1 MTAPRERRHDVL
13 GLLGAF
19 VVRVWRSPT
28 IMTWGSFLTRSLSI
42 VVVLPLILTRL
53 SAEEVAV
60 WYLFR
65 SFITLQLQ
73 ADLGFSPTFTRVI
86 AFALGGL
93 DDTQLR
99 DLRKPAPVPEGTE
112 PNWQAVE
119 RICGTMR
126 VIYARLTGL
135 ATLLLLTVGTLT
147 VARPIGFLLAPS
159 TGWIAWGL
167 VVAAS
172 VVILRGHMYSAY
184 LQGLNRV
191 ALVRRWEALMNAGMI
206 GTTILVLLLGGGL
219 LGLVAAHQGWMVLN
233 VARNWALARH
243 VVGGRFRK
251 FTDRRVHRRIMEA
264 VWPSA
269 WRSGLGT
276 LIGQAPVQFTGMVYA
291 QIGDAGRVAVYLFS
305 MHLLTAIRNF
315 SMAPFYSKIPKLARR
330 RARAELQELI
340 RVSMRGM
347 RLAHWTYVVLF
358 VGAGLSAETIIRLIG
373 SNVDF
378 VPGLLWALFGAAAF
392 VERYGAMHLQLY
404 STTNHIVWHIANGV
418 TGTVFAVIA
427 AVLFPALDWY
437 GFAVAYLAAYLAFY
451 APYAA
456 RLSYESM
463 KMTFLGFERSV
474 VLGPAAVVVAYVV
487 TVTAMSW

>member
-1 MTAPRERRHDVL
+1 MGRRWWQPSESGAVL
-13 GLLGAF
+13 STTVA
-19 VVRVWRSPT
+19 RAWQSPT

-42 VVVLPLILTRL
+42 FVVLPLILTRL

-73 ADLGFSPTFTRVI
+73 ADVGFSPTFTRVI

-93 DDTQLR
+93 DDGQLR
-99 DLRKPAPVPEGTE
+99 DLRQPVQMTEGAE
-112 PNWQAVE
+112 PNWRAVE

-126 VIYARLTGL
+126 VIYTRLTGV

-147 VARPIGFLLAPS
+147 VARPIGVLDAPGA
-159 TGWIAWGL
+159 GWVAWGL
-167 VVAAS
+167 VVVAS
-172 VVILRGHMYSAY
+172 LVILRGNMYSAY

-191 ALVRRWEALMNAGMI
+191 ALVRRWEAVMNAGMI
-206 GTTILVLLLGGGL
+206 ATTIVVLLVGGRL
-219 LGLVAAHQGWMVLN
+219 LGLVVAQQGWMVLN
-233 VARNWALARH
+233 VVRNWALARH
-243 VVGGRFRK
+243 VVGGRFRE
-251 FTDRRVHRRIMEA
+251 FTDRRMHVRIVEA

-276 LIGQAPVQFTGMVYA
+276 LMAQAPLQFTGLVYA
-291 QIGDAGRVAVYLFS
+291 QIGDAGRVATYLFS

-315 SMAPFYSKIPKLARR
+315 SMAPFYSKIPKLARL
-330 RARAELQELI
+330 RARADLQQLV

-347 RLAHWTYVVLF
+347 RLAHWTYVVPF
-358 VGAGLSAETIIRLIG
+358 VGVGFVAETIVRLIG

-378 VPGLLWALFGAAAF
+378 IPSLLWALFGAAAF

-418 TGTVFAVIA
+418 TGAVFAVIA
-427 AVLFPALDWY
+427 GVLFPAIDWY
-437 GFAVAYLAAYLAFY
+437 GFGIAYLAAYLLLY
-451 APYAA
+451 APYTA
-456 RLSYESM
+456 RLSFASM
-463 KMTFLGFERSV
+463 KITFLRFERSV
-474 VLGPAAVVVAYVV
+474 VLGPAAVVVGYVV
-487 TVTAMSW
+487 AVAGMSW

>member
-1 MTAPRERRHDVL
+1 M
-13 GLLGAF
+13 
-19 VVRVWRSPT
+19 
-28 IMTWGSFLTRSLSI
+28 MTWGSFLTRSLSI

-53 SAEEVAV
+53 SAEEVVV

-99 DLRKPAPVPEGTE
+99 DLRRAVAVPEVAE
-112 PNWQAVE
+112 PNWPAVE

-126 VIYARLTGL
+126 VIYTRLTGF
-135 ATLLLLTVGTLT
+135 ATLLLATVGTAI
-147 VARPIGFLLAPS
+147 VARPIGFLEAPD

-172 VVILRGHMYSAY
+172 TVILRGNMYSAY

-191 ALVRRWEALMNAGMI
+191 ALVRRWEALMNTGMI
-206 GTTILVLLLGGGL
+206 GTTVLTLLLGGGL
-219 LGLVAAHQGWMVLN
+219 VGLVVAHQGWMVLN
-233 VARNWALARH
+233 VVRNWLLARH
-243 VVGGRFRK
+243 VVGGRFRE
-251 FTDRRVHRRIMEA
+251 FTDRRVHTRIIEA

-276 LIGQAPVQFTGMVYA
+276 LIGQAPLQFSGMLYA
-291 QIGDAGRVAVYLFS
+291 QVGDAGRVASYLFS
-305 MHLLTAIRNF
+305 MHLLTAMRNF
-315 SMAPFYSKIPKLARR
+315 SMAPFYSKIPRLARL
-330 RARAELQELI
+330 RARSDLQELI

-358 VGAGLSAETIIRLIG
+358 IGLGLGAEAIIRLIG

-378 VPGLLWALFGAAAF
+378 IPLLLWVLFGAAAF

-404 STTNHIVWHIANGV
+404 STTNHIVWHVANGV
-418 TGTVFAVIA
+418 TGIAFALIA
-427 AVLFPALDWY
+427 AVLFPAIDWY
-437 GFAVAYLAAYLAFY
+437 GFAVAYLVAYLAFY
-451 APYAA
+451 APYTA
-456 RLSYESM
+456 RLSYESL
-463 KMTFLGFERSV
+463 KVTFIRFERTV

-487 TVTAMSW
+487 LVARTLW